1 MGISQNSFGNFN
13 PETPTEGR
21 LTLEELKAIDS
32 GVGLE
37 VDLGDLTFLQDGT
50 LALKDRRVLLYIRD
64 IHIFRN
70 KSIEDSFPKYHFYN
84 CSTLQRM
91 QSMNRFHSKYKV
103 AAEMTGVFEMNV
115 FTDKRPKNQKVPL
128 RVCICCLKELPFPD
142 FGILKGQP
150 RKDYIT
156 EFKPKHFFENFPK
169 RHNFTI
175 IPEKSAMTSP
185 LNTYPA
191 NWDQISK
198 GVKER
203 AGWRCMNPS
212 CNRLLVGEYRKYL
225 HVHHMNGDRSDI
237 SSSNLISLCIDCH
250 CKEPMHAHLR
260 SSPDYNK
267 YKVLVFTKEI

>member
-1 MGISQNSFGNFN
+1 MGISHNSFGNFK
-13 PETPTEGR
+13 PEIQIEGR
-21 LTLEELKAIDS
+21 LTLEELKAIES
-32 GVGLE
+32 GVGIE

-64 IHIFRN
+64 VHNLRN

-84 CSTLQRM
+84 CSALQRM

-115 FTDKRPKNQKVPL
+115 FTDNRPNNQKVPL

-142 FGILKGQP
+142 FDTLSGQP
-150 RKDYIT
+150 RKDYIA
-156 EFKPKHFFENFPK
+156 EFKPRHFFECFPK
-169 RHNFTI
+169 RHNFAI
-175 IPEKSAMTSP
+175 IPKKSEMTSP
-185 LNTYPA
+185 LNAYPA
-191 NWDQISK
+191 NWEQISK
-198 GVKER
+198 GVKDR

-212 CNRLLVGEYRKYL
+212 CNRLLDGIYRKYL
-225 HVHHMNGDRSDI
+225 HVHHKNGDRSDI
-237 SSSNLISLCIDCH
+237 SIGNLISLCIDCH
-250 CKEPMHAHLR
+250 CKEPMHSHLR